1 MVPFPAGAD
10 RAAFVRLLPSGRSL
24 LIGFALVAAA
34 AGLYTLARVTPM
46 FAVQRIEVEGAPPA
60 VAAHVRAALA
70 PLDGTSLLAL
80 HRADVERRLAPLTDV
95 ATASYDRSFPHTLR
109 VTVRAEHAVAVAR
122 RGAKAWLVSGEG
134 RVMSPAATGTLRSL
148 PRIWLTGSGDPE
160 VGAALVDRQGLRA
173 VRALAIARRSGFG
186 TRIWNAKAQAHE
198 LTFLLGSGLQLR
210 LGDVRAV
217 RLKLAVATRV
227 LPQLR
232 GGGYTYLDVSVPGRP
247 VAGTNSQPAS

>member
-1 MVPFPAGAD
+1 VVPFPAGAD

-34 AGLYTLARVTPM
+34 AGLYVVARETPM
-46 FAVQRIEVEGAPPA
+46 FALQRIEVEGASPA
-60 VAAHVRAALA
+60 VASHVRAALA
-70 PLDGTSLLAL
+70 PLEGTSLLAL
-80 HRADVERRLAPLTDV
+80 HRVDVERRLAPLTDV
-95 ATASYDRSFPHTLR
+95 ATASYDRGFPHTLR

-122 RGAKAWLVSGEG
+122 RGA
-134 RVMSPAATGTLRSL
+134 TGTHRSL
-148 PRIWLTGSGDPE
+148 PRVWLTQSGDPE

-173 VRALAIARRSGFG
+173 VNALAIARRSGFQ
-186 TRIWNAKAQAHE
+186 TRISNAKAQAHE

-247 VAGTNSQPAS
+247 VAGVNSQPAG

>member
-24 LIGFALVAAA
+24 LIGFAFVAAA
-34 AGLYTLARVTPM
+34 AGLYVLARETPM
-46 FAVQRIEVEGAPPA
+46 FALQRIEVEGASPG
-60 VAAHVRAALA
+60 VASHVRAALA

-134 RVMSPAATGTLRSL
+134 RVIAQAATGTRRSL
-148 PRIWLTGSGDPE
+148 PRIWLTQSGDPE
-160 VGAALVDRQGLRA
+160 AGAALVDRQGLRA
-173 VRALAIARRSGFG
+173 VRALAIARRTRFR

-210 LGDVRAV
+210 LGDARAV

-232 GGGYTYLDVSVPGRP
+232 GGGYTYLDVSDPGRP
-247 VAGTNSQPAS
+247 VAGTNSQPAG